1 MACEILVH
9 QVGIKPAPLGLE
21 AQCVNPWTAREVPAK
36 GFLTGLGFDFELSRT
51 SDAVGSTQTYR
62 SESPSGE
69 TWARE
74 QSEVPQ
80 ATLMSSQS
88 ENYYGAHL
96 RFVIR

>member
-1 MACEILVH
+1 MGFIGIL
-9 QVGIKPAPLGLE
+9 KLGSLL
-21 AQCVNPWTAREVPAK
+21 ACVNDVDTL
-36 GFLTGLGFDFELSRT
+36 FLP
-51 SDAVGSTQTYR
+51 QTYR